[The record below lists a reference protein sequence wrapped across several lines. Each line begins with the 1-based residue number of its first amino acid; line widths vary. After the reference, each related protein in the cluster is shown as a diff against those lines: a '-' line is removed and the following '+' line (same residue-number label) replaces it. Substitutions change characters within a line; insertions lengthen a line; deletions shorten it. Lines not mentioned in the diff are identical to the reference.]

1 MSIFYICG
9 KPGGG
14 KSYLGVR
21 QIVEELGIP
30 TSDRY
35 IVTNIELIF
44 GDREMVE
51 DAPLPWLWRNFGW
64 LLRRLGKFPPEAAQ
78 IRTLKG
84 LATYCHEHFEH
95 EVNLRERI
103 RILDDS
109 ESGEFWLYEPG
120 RKFEKR
126 KKIKVGKH
134 ERDVPDFEDRAERGC
149 LYVIDECHNYFPAR
163 EWQLTGNDATFFL
176 SQHRKLNCDV
186 ILITQHPEQC
196 DKALRR
202 LAQEYMTVRN
212 LSREPF
218 LGFNLASWFGEFRFL
233 RMLNSPQSGNPCVF
247 DSGFVSLNTEEIGA
261 LYDTMQGVGIAGR
274 VVAKREL
281 RGRSLWWLVLPMAG
295 FAVAAWAVLTHVS
308 EINHAVASG
317 LGKVLFHASTNMVAA
332 VHLPQAAP
340 STVSQAPAP
349 LASISPTTATV
360 HEGPVLGPTEPTN
373 EVYCIGYCLFRGP
386 VAYLSDGSVVTADDG
401 LQKIERARVTIS
413 GRVYPVRRLRNVDA
427 AVDFSAAPPHLAGL
441 IFPPAPAVVSSPA
454 PAGSIPRSAD
464 DQQVAAPQER
474 TTVTPAIHGQ
484 GGTPPPRL
492 NGIATMGRQF
502 SPNLQNQ

>member
-44 GDREMVE
+44 GDRETVE
-51 DAPLPWLWRNFGW
+51 EVPLPWAWRCFGW
-64 LLRRLGKFPPEAAQ
+64 LFRLFGKVPPETTRK
-78 IRTLKG
+78 RTLKG
-84 LATYCHEHFEH
+84 LATYCHEHFKH

-120 RKFEKR
+120 RKFEQR

-134 ERDVPDFEDRAERGC
+134 ERDVPDFEDRAARGC

-247 DSGFVSLNTEEIGA
+247 ESGFVSLNTAEIGA

-274 VVAKREL
+274 VVAKREQ
-281 RGRSLWWLVLPMAG
+281 RGRSLWWLLVPMAV
-295 FAVAAWAVLTHVS
+295 FAVGSWLVLSHVR

-317 LGKVLFHASTNMVAA
+317 LGKMLFHASTNVVAA
-332 VHLPQAAP
+332 VHLPQMAA
-340 STVSQAPAP
+340 V
-349 LASISPTTATV
+349 TA
-360 HEGPVLGPTEPTN
+360 GPVPLPASASPLPGSDGVFRSNSAQPTN
-373 EVYCIGYCLFRGP
+373 EVYCVGFCLVGGP
-386 VAYLSDGSVVTADDG
+386 VAYLSDGSTVTPDDG
-401 LQKIERARVTIS
+401 LEKIERNRVTIA
-413 GRVYPVRRLRNVDA
+413 GHVYPVRKFRNDEVR
-427 AVDFSAAPPHLAGL
+427 
-441 IFPPAPAVVSSPA
+441 PASWSSPA
-454 PAGSIPRSAD
+454 SPAVFVSPWVSAPAS
-464 DQQVAAPQER
+464 QNVPPAQTWSPAPPVNQVD
-474 TTVTPAIHGQ
+474 VLPAIHGQ
-484 GGTPPPRL
+484 GGEPPPRL
-492 NGIATMGRQF
+492 NGIGAMSRQF
-502 SPNLQNQ
+502 SQGRQND

>member
-21 QIVEELGIP
+21 QIVEELGIA

-35 IVTNIELIF
+35 IVTNIELMF
-44 GDREMVE
+44 GDRETVE
-51 DAPLPWLWRNFGW
+51 ESTLPWAWRHFGW
-64 LLRRLGKFPPEAAQ
+64 VLRRLGRVPPETT
-78 IRTLKG
+78 RKKTLKG
-84 LATYCHEHFEH
+84 LATYCHEHFKH

-126 KKIKVGKH
+126 KQIKVGRH

-186 ILITQHPEQC
+186 ILITQHSEQC

-247 DSGFVSLNTEEIGA
+247 ESGFVSLNTEEIGA

-274 VVAKREL
+274 VVAKREQ
-281 RGRSLWWLVLPMAG
+281 RGRSLWWLLVPISIVV
-295 FAVAAWAVLTHVS
+295 VAACLVFSHIR

-317 LGKVLFHASTNMVAA
+317 LGRMLFHASTNVVAA
-332 VHLPQAAP
+332 VHLPQV
-340 STVSQAPAP
+340 VSQTAGVVP
-349 LASISPTTATV
+349 LPPTTGFV
-360 HEGPVLGPTEPTN
+360 PGPVSRDAFRLNARVPTN
-373 EVYCIGYCLFRGP
+373 DVYCVGYCIIGGP
-386 VAYLSDGSVVTADDG
+386 VAFLSDGSRVTPDEG
-401 LQKIERARVTIS
+401 LQKIERNRVTIS
-413 GRVYPVRRLRNVDA
+413 GRVYPVRQFRDG
-427 AVDFSAAPPHLAGL
+427 DFRMGYAGSG
-441 IFPPAPAVVSSPA
+441 SSPA
-454 PAGSIPRSAD
+454 LFAPPASPAFVSETAPIPSSWTPLHPVNQAD
-464 DQQVAAPQER
+464 IL
-474 TTVTPAIHGQ
+474 PAIHGQ
-484 GGTPPPRL
+484 GGGSPPAL
-492 NGIATMGRQF
+492 NGFSRMGGQFSQGRQ
-502 SPNLQNQ
+502 NYGGE

>member
-21 QIVEELGIP
+21 QVVEELGIP

-44 GDREMVE
+44 GDRETVE
-51 DAPLPWLWRNFGW
+51 DMPLPWAWRSFGW
-64 LLRRLGKFPPEAAQ
+64 LLRLLGRVPPETV
-78 IRTLKG
+78 RKKTLKG
-84 LATYCHEHFEH
+84 LATYCHEHFKH

-120 RKFEKR
+120 RKFEQR

-134 ERDVPDFEDRAERGC
+134 ERDVPDFEDRAARGC

-247 DSGFVSLNTEEIGA
+247 DSGFVSLNTQEIGA

-274 VVAKREL
+274 VVAKREQ
-281 RGRSLWWLVLPMAG
+281 RGRSLWWLVVPMVA
-295 FAVAAWAVLTHVS
+295 FAVGAWVVLSHIR
-308 EINHAVASG
+308 EINHSVASG
-317 LGKVLFHASTNMVAA
+317 LGRMLFHAS
-332 VHLPQAAP
+332 
-340 STVSQAPAP
+340 
-349 LASISPTTATV
+349 
-360 HEGPVLGPTEPTN
+360 
-373 EVYCIGYCLFRGP
+373 
-386 VAYLSDGSVVTADDG
+386 
-401 LQKIERARVTIS
+401 
-413 GRVYPVRRLRNVDA
+413 
-427 AVDFSAAPPHLAGL
+427 
-441 IFPPAPAVVSSPA
+441 
-454 PAGSIPRSAD
+454 
-464 DQQVAAPQER
+464 
-474 TTVTPAIHGQ
+474 
-484 GGTPPPRL
+484 
-492 NGIATMGRQF
+492 
-502 SPNLQNQ
+502 